1 MSTKLGGLT
10 WVLLS
15 LMGAWAFWGSE
26 RVLQSKLTQQ
36 GVFSPSA
43 VEEAARIWLF
53 ACLAATA
60 IRIIPHAFWQDNWD
74 RRHAE
79 IRLVIGA
86 LATVA
91 LVKWPPFYRLTR
103 FQLIS
108 LSYSLALACWVGMG
122 VTMVYGRDTPL
133 HAIAWAVSLSF
144 LVCLLAPMVVHLEVP
159 SSHRKFWLLSVL
171 MGAVGVVL
179 SQSRGVY
186 GLLIWLALTA
196 YVAASN
202 RTLLQFSTLK
212 SRTSWIC
219 GLLFV
224 GFIWA
229 LSTQPV
235 WFTSVFQRMSEGWV
249 EVVLSQSNPNEAA
262 NTSVGS
268 RLFLWSKALDA
279 IEAQPWL
286 GYGKENSIA
295 MIKQWGVEIDSFQI
309 QKLGH
314 LHHEFLD
321 AWVSHG

>member
-108 LSYSLALACWVGMG
+108 LSYALALACWVGMG
-122 VTMVYGRDTPL
+122 VTMIMAAIPPCMPL
-133 HAIAWAVSLSF
+133 L
-144 LVCLLAPMVVHLEVP
+144 
-159 SSHRKFWLLSVL
+159 
-171 MGAVGVVL
+171 
-179 SQSRGVY
+179 
-186 GLLIWLALTA
+186 GL
-196 YVAASN
+196 
-202 RTLLQFSTLK
+202 
-212 SRTSWIC
+212 
-219 GLLFV
+219 
-224 GFIWA
+224 
-229 LSTQPV
+229 
-235 WFTSVFQRMSEGWV
+235 
-249 EVVLSQSNPNEAA
+249 
-262 NTSVGS
+262 
-268 RLFLWSKALDA
+268 
-279 IEAQPWL
+279 
-286 GYGKENSIA
+286 
-295 MIKQWGVEIDSFQI
+295 
-309 QKLGH
+309 
-314 LHHEFLD
+314 
-321 AWVSHG
+321 

>member
-108 LSYSLALACWVGMG
+108 LSYALALACWVGMG

-179 SQSRGVY
+179 SQSGAFMVC
-186 GLLIWLALTA
+186 
-196 YVAASN
+196 S
-202 RTLLQFSTLK
+202 F
-212 SRTSWIC
+212 
-219 GLLFV
+219 
-224 GFIWA
+224 
-229 LSTQPV
+229 
-235 WFTSVFQRMSEGWV
+235 GW
-249 EVVLSQSNPNEAA
+249 P
-262 NTSVGS
+262 
-268 RLFLWSKALDA
+268 
-279 IEAQPWL
+279 
-286 GYGKENSIA
+286 
-295 MIKQWGVEIDSFQI
+295 
-309 QKLGH
+309 
-314 LHHEFLD
+314 
-321 AWVSHG
+321 

>member
-103 FQLIS
+103 F
-108 LSYSLALACWVGMG
+108 
-122 VTMVYGRDTPL
+122 
-133 HAIAWAVSLSF
+133 
-144 LVCLLAPMVVHLEVP
+144 
-159 SSHRKFWLLSVL
+159 
-171 MGAVGVVL
+171 
-179 SQSRGVY
+179 
-186 GLLIWLALTA
+186 
-196 YVAASN
+196 
-202 RTLLQFSTLK
+202 
-212 SRTSWIC
+212 
-219 GLLFV
+219 
-224 GFIWA
+224 
-229 LSTQPV
+229 
-235 WFTSVFQRMSEGWV
+235 
-249 EVVLSQSNPNEAA
+249 
-262 NTSVGS
+262 
-268 RLFLWSKALDA
+268 
-279 IEAQPWL
+279 
-286 GYGKENSIA
+286 
-295 MIKQWGVEIDSFQI
+295 
-309 QKLGH
+309 
-314 LHHEFLD
+314 
-321 AWVSHG
+321 